1 MLKVL
6 SGNRIGKDGCLRVGC
21 SESVFDSNRKKVL
34 LIRREDDGKWAVPG
48 GSMVTGESLSEA
60 CKREVFEETGLD
72 VNVKRLISVY
82 TSAHRLLAYPDGNK
96 LQVVILHF
104 EVEIVG
110 GELRISDET
119 TAFGFFSPSEIDDL
133 DMHGMDRMRVLD
145 SFTGKT
151 EAIIHDD
158 FTV

>member
-6 SGNRIGKDGCLRVGC
+6 SGNRIGKDGCLSVGC
-21 SESVFDSNRKKVL
+21 SASVFDSNREKVL

-96 LQVVILHF
+96 LQVVTLHF
-104 EVEIVG
+104 EV
-110 GELRISDET
+110 
-119 TAFGFFSPSEIDDL
+119 
-133 DMHGMDRMRVLD
+133 
-145 SFTGKT
+145 
-151 EAIIHDD
+151 
-158 FTV
+158 